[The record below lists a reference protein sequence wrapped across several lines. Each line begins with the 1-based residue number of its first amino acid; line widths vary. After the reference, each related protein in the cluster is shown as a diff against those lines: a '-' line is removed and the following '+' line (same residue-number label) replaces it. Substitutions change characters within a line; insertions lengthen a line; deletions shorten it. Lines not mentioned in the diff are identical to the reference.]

1 MKKMSQ
7 EVVDM
12 KLVEELYEIYRGK
25 IRGTEEDLDMIALT
39 ILEES
44 SRKELL
50 NIIEEMDNE
59 ELHYFIRLYILE
71 TLKEKLTSGDHEEKH
86 NYRRNIH

>member
-1 MKKMSQ
+1 VGM
-7 EVVDM
+7 M

-25 IRGTEEDLDMIALT
+25 IRGTDEDLDMIALT

-44 SRKELL
+44 SRQELL

-59 ELHYFIRLYILE
+59 ELQYFIRLYILE
-71 TLKEKLTSGDHEEKH
+71 TLKEKLTSSDHANQH
-86 NYRRNIH
+86 NYRRNVH

>member
-1 MKKMSQ
+1 
-7 EVVDM
+7 M

-44 SRKELL
+44 SRPELL
-50 NIIEEMDNE
+50 SIIEEMDTE
-59 ELHYFIRLYILE
+59 ELQYFIRLYILE
-71 TLKEKLTSGDHEEKH
+71 TLKEKLTTGDHENSH
-86 NYRRNIH
+86 SYRRNIH